1 MFTYIQ
7 KYIDIKTYLPTKW
20 GLLVLLSSVPPKI
33 YKADH
38 STYCYVGV
46 SMHTQKCTHTYY
58 IYIHIHILY
67 VYVYICM
74 YMCVCVCVYIYRE
87 RERERECV
95 MIKLIWG
102 IVCALKGLEVKVISL
117 CLNLKST
124 KEGKIRYLTSN
135 ICITL
140 HSRVLQPLER
150 VEDNVDMSLRMTS
163 W

>member
-1 MFTYIQ
+1 M
-7 KYIDIKTYLPTKW
+7 
-20 GLLVLLSSVPPKI
+20 
-33 YKADH
+33 
-38 STYCYVGV
+38 
-46 SMHTQKCTHTYY
+46 
-58 IYIHIHILY
+58 Y
-67 VYVYICM
+67 VY
-74 YMCVCVCVYIYRE
+74 VCVCVYIYIYRERE